1 MTQPFGVVFD
11 SCFRTKAW
19 EEEEYKAYLCNTV
32 TQFQETYPESSIM
45 IFNFHEGDTKKN
57 IHHILLEYY
66 ITIVD
71 YPKHYEGCPLLTMEV
86 IHHFIKS
93 SESWLSLGQ
102 QTVLLIHCELG
113 GWPVLAF
120 MLAALLLSRKV
131 CTSENRALEM
141 VHKRAP
147 KKDILPMM
155 STLNPLASQ
164 LRYLQYVLKRNADEK
179 WPPADKELRLDCVI
193 IRMIPD
199 FDGKGGCRPVFRI
212 FARDP
217 LLHLEKSPKLLFS
230 TPRRSPNAR
239 SYDQAESKLV
249 KIDINCDVQGDVVLE
264 CIHWDD
270 DMMKETIMYRVM
282 FNTAYIKSNTLM
294 LNHDEIDVCWDAK
307 DRVPKDFKAEI
318 SFSEKYAI
326 TSMVPVDLSR
336 FKGEGIPMEAFGKVQ
351 QMLSSVD
358 WLVCKGF
365 ATLNGQH
372 QTALSDIV
380 NQVLENSFHRTG
392 SSNLH

>member
-45 IFNFHEGDTKKN
+45 IFNFHEGDTKRK
-57 IHHILLEYY
+57 IHHILFEYY
-66 ITIVD
+66 ITIMD

-102 QTVLLIHCELG
+102 QNVLLIHCELG

-155 STLNPLASQ
+155 SSLNPLASQ
-164 LRYLQYVLKRNADEK
+164 L
-179 WPPADKELRLDCVI
+179 
-193 IRMIPD
+193 
-199 FDGKGGCRPVFRI
+199 RI

-217 LLHLEKSPKLLFS
+217 LLHREKSPKLLFS
-230 TPRRSPNAR
+230 TPRRRPNAR
-239 SYDQAESKLV
+239 SYNQAENKLV
-249 KIDINCDVQGDVVLE
+249 KIDINCDIQGDVVLE
-264 CIHWDD
+264 CIHLDD
-270 DMMKETIMYRVM
+270 DMMKETIMYRVI
-282 FNTAYIKSNTLM
+282 FNTAYIKSNTLI

-336 FKGEGIPMEAFGKVQ
+336 FKEEGIPMEAFGKVQ

-358 WLVCKGF
+358 WLVRKGF

-380 NQVLENSFHRTG
+380 NQVLETSFHRTE